1 MGLRPIA
8 ILVATL
14 SPVFGT
20 FAAILYDG
28 PEWPP
33 AKPEFD
39 KDAAS
44 HPARAE
50 RRLVEPMP
58 DFSRPH
64 EVRVGNVGGTPRL
77 FIDGNPFPLFC
88 GRVATNARHDGKPRL
103 ADLPF
108 NVVVVDDKAHNKLFP
123 TPGEMDASCLMA
135 RGALFAEH
143 SPSNAYFIWEIKAN
157 PSRAWA
163 AENPGEICMDSAGEP
178 NADGGSVNWSEG
190 SRKAVEEINT
200 IVGKA
205 IDAIESSQ
213 YANRVI
219 GYLLASCHT
228 LEWLGWDPKDGRAT
242 DFSAPAKAAFR
253 EFARH
258 RYGLENA
265 EVPPPEARRA
275 PGGRLVWNPRENL
288 AAVAFNEW
296 ISEQM
301 ADNLSEICG
310 NVRRRL
316 GGRKLVGAYYGYSMT
331 LPAYGDSQ
339 HRAHFA
345 LERVLREQ
353 PVDFLMS
360 PQDYMMRTLGESSID
375 MKPFAS
381 IAAHGILPVIE
392 NDIRTHFGRFIGVY
406 PKGYSQTHNA
416 FQSQALVR
424 RDLATYIC
432 RNQMPYLYD
441 LALGA
446 GYSFPECVRDGAPI
460 AAANRWCVE
469 RGTVRRAEVAVV
481 ASERSVTASPEL
493 VNWIPGGVLMP
504 AYTKEGMPRQ
514 SVQRPRRLYAAE
526 TGSVDLSRLARIGAP
541 IDYLLAEDLPF
552 RVGDYKMYVFL
563 NCTRM
568 DGAVREAVRRIQSR
582 PCTLL
587 WTYAP
592 GYIDGIDASESSMR
606 ELTGFDLVT
615 KTNACEAI
623 AVFPDGTRMGTPKA
637 IATPMFEVRGDV
649 EALAHY
655 SDGSVAIA
663 SRTLGPSRAVYSGV
677 WLYDTAFLRRLAKE
691 SGVHSFIDTDDP
703 VEANDDFFVLHA
715 RRGGRKTVHL
725 RTRTSVVDVFKREI
739 VARDADSFEF
749 DAPLHSTHLFYSGNA
764 ADAFLRTVEP

>member
-1 MGLRPIA
+1 MKLRSVA
-8 ILVATL
+8 ILAVMSSTVA
-14 SPVFGT
+14 GT
-20 FAAILYDG
+20 FAAIPYDG

-33 AKPEFD
+33 ATPEFD
-39 KDAAS
+39 KDAES
-44 HPARAE
+44 HPVRAAR
-50 RRLVEPMP
+50 RQMEPVP

-64 EVRVGNVGGTPRL
+64 EVRVGDADGTPRL
-77 FIDGNPFPLFC
+77 FIDGKPFPVFC

-123 TPGEMDASCLMA
+123 APGEMDASRLMA

-163 AENPGEICMDSAGEP
+163 AANPGEICMDSAGEP

-190 SRKAVEEINT
+190 SRKAVEEIKT

-205 IDAIESSQ
+205 VDAIESSP

-219 GYLLASCHT
+219 GYLVSSCHT

-242 DFSAPAKAAFR
+242 DFSVPARAAFR
-253 EFARH
+253 EFARQ

-265 EVPPPEARRA
+265 EVPPPEARHA

-310 NVRRRL
+310 SVRRRL
-316 GGRKLVGAYYGYSMT
+316 GGRKIVGAYYGYSMT
-331 LPAYGDSQ
+331 LPAYGNSQ

-345 LERVLREQ
+345 LEKVLRQ
-353 PVDFLMS
+353 KPVDFLMS
-360 PQDYMMRTLGESSID
+360 PQDYMMRTLGEPSID

-416 FQSQALVR
+416 AQSLALVR

-446 GYSFPECVRDGAPI
+446 GYAFAECVRDGVPL

-469 RGTVRRAEVAVV
+469 RGTARRAEIAVV

-493 VNWIPGGVLMP
+493 VNLIPGGVLMP

-526 TGSVDLSRLARIGAP
+526 TGSLDFSRLARIGAP
-541 IDYLLAEDLPF
+541 VDYLLAEDLPF
-552 RVGDYKMYVFL
+552 RAGDYKMYVFL

-568 DGAVREAVRRIQSR
+568 DGAVRDAVRRIQSR

-592 GYIDGIDASESSMR
+592 GFIDGIDASESSMR
-606 ELTGFDLVT
+606 ELTGFDLAI
-615 KTNACEAI
+615 KTNSCETV
-623 AVFPDGTRMGTPKA
+623 AVFPDGTHMGTPGA
-637 IATPMFEVRGDV
+637 SAAPMFEVRGDV
-649 EALAHY
+649 ERLAY
-655 SDGSVAIA
+655 YADGTVAIA
-663 SRTLGPSRAVYSGV
+663 SRATGHSRSVYSGV
-677 WLYDTAFLRRLAKE
+677 WLYDTGFLRRIAKE
-691 SGVHSFIDTDDP
+691 SGVHSFVDTDDP
-703 VEANDDFFVLHA
+703 MEANDDFFVLHA
-715 RRGGRKTVHL
+715 RRAGRKDVRL
-725 RTRTSVVDVFKREI
+725 PRRTSVVDVFGGNV
-739 VARDADSFEF
+739 VARDVDLFSF
-749 DAPLHSTHLFYSGNA
+749 DAPLHSTHFFYYG
-764 ADAFLRTVEP
+764 DEPDRFLRGIAP